1 MVFLVDKQS
10 VLVNPVSQEIVNIDD
25 TSALNQK
32 IAVVLSQFREE
43 LDDHREAINENT
55 TELQANY
62 DLVEEL
68 YKKVDKLSEKL
79 DELTLLVKGSK
90 EQKKFVFSPL
100 SEKEKSIFS
109 ALYNST
115 QSGNSISYHQLSRI
129 TGLPEQLIASYIS
142 SMIEK
147 RIPLLKQYSR
157 GTVYLRIEEDFRQ
170 EQTKKNIIGINST
183 LNCWAAQ

>member
-1 MVFLVDKQS
+1 MVFLVETQAI
-10 VLVNPVSQEIVNIDD
+10 LVSSISQEIVNIDD
-25 TSALNQK
+25 KSAFNQK

-55 TELQANY
+55 TELQSNY
-62 DLVEEL
+62 DLVEAL

-79 DELTLLVKGSK
+79 DELTLLVKGNK

-100 SEKEKSIFS
+100 SEKEKVVFS

-115 QSGNSISYHQLSRI
+115 QSGNSISYRQLSRI
-129 TGLPEQLIASYIS
+129 TGFPEQLVASYIS

-147 RIPLLKQYSR
+147 RIPLLKQYSS
-157 GTVYLRIEEDFRQ
+157 GTVYLRIEEDFRH
-170 EQTKKNIIGINST
+170 EQTKKNVVGINST
-183 LNCWAAQ
+183 LNCWVVQ